1 MPRSSV
7 YVTLN
12 WPSKNGDLVPQKGTS
27 PQSQDTIQVPLSS
40 KYKEKNPLQRDGYHQ
55 EKLCQKNQRNDFV
68 GSCIPSVACELSSL
82 NTPTSTYS
90 QSGACFVSEGNKGEE
105 AVQHVAGTKPKIK
118 QSSKEKLCN
127 LFTSKAPSTGIQAKN
142 ACFSSHTSGVPH
154 LDTSHSLDSPLW
166 SGTEHAVYDCAD
178 LKEASIDNGKF
189 SGSANKVNHK
199 SHQKPRTRAKPRNLT
214 SEGRKITRSLSASCV
229 SVSTNTDPR
238 DFLELAKVSVTNAT
252 LPGYDKGREP
262 TVEVAVFPD
271 KREVFC
277 PLGNKVITPDGKIAS
292 GSDET
297 TILTSEN
304 PHDKQ
309 IVLQNICPQNIKTND
324 AETHYLG
331 DSAVKEEI
339 ACEKELSEAVLEC
352 PSKEMGEYESLISE
366 RCAGDGCDD
375 INKGFIEL
383 PTYNPNESLASPA
396 TGKFE
401 QFSCTANEGLLAG
414 HCYYPPF
421 CKEITSV
428 ASPPGMY
435 FGDSKGLTA
444 LEHRPLIDDKSSFVL
459 INEQKYP
466 TVLTD
471 LKIDNTC
478 FVQPSNLPTVLT
490 YVTGSPSS
498 SEQDRMFSTF
508 KPSATSPLTTF
519 QPSHSTKDQL
529 DPLYL
534 PSHDSNERCQKST
547 SEFKGNK
554 SDLQLLASNNEER
567 VFHTTHSSPVAENE
581 HLIQAARRRQ
591 LDKDISVESCP
602 DVVLQTLEG
611 EGISTQGKSLKKTV
625 TFLLPPEHWD
635 SLISLRENNIGG
647 YPQSGYAELDGTL
660 LPPNGEDPYR
670 NTPSPGMQGI
680 PQDRYDGGL
689 EVDDHVGD
697 YPEDSRYHGAE
708 SGMVYPPDGVVYG
721 RLLGAPRSP
730 YTINGGVRASAE
742 PLLPSPAM
750 YDEEP
755 PHVQH
760 PAPPT
765 HISPPTPTLPPPPIQ
780 NHDNYAHANL
790 LRSPSADSSA
800 PRVRWRDPDLH
811 EVIDFLSNPNNVVK
825 ANAAAYLQHLCYMD
839 DPTKQKTRIL
849 GGIPPLVALLTHD
862 LPELHRNACGALRNL
877 SYGRQNDE
885 NKRAIKDAQGIPAL
899 VRLLRKTPDNE
910 IKELVT
916 GILWNLSSCEDLKHS
931 IIDDALT
938 VIVSHVII
946 PCSGWDGGEVERDPN
961 VDVWWSTVF
970 KNASGVLRNV
980 SSAGE
985 YARTKLR
992 QCHGLVDSLLTV
1004 IKSAIQGSSH
1014 DNKSVENCVC
1024 ILRNLSYRCQ
1034 EVEDPNYDKNQP
1046 PTQSR
1051 AAATAKDG
1059 EGEGTDTCGRSSE
1072 PKDNLCD
1079 NLGCFGGSRKKK
1091 EAVGGAVK
1099 ETSAGQRSAGP
1110 RTEPL
1115 RGMELLWQ
1123 PEVVVGPY
1131 LALLSDCSNPETL
1144 EAAAGALQNLAACY
1158 WQPSI
1163 DVRAAVRKEKGLPI
1177 LVELLRME
1185 VDRVVCAVAT
1195 ALRNLAIDQRN
1206 KELIG
1211 KYAMRDLVQK
1221 LPSGNTHDSGTSDE
1235 TIAAVLATLNEVIKK
1250 SAEFSRSLLDV
1261 GGVERLVNMTRHRGR
1276 YSVRV
1281 VKFASQ
1287 VLFSMWGHQELREVY
1302 KKAGW
1307 KEQDF
1312 VSKSVAARNAT
1323 PGGANSPTANN
1334 TLNRPMASQ
1343 GGTRYEDRTIQR
1355 GQAKSHQRYAQ
1366 GQEVPMA
1373 DMGYGSSGG
1382 MVPPAGGVR
1391 LYPPVQGK
1399 PGEPVYAKV
1408 NRDKKRNRQY
1418 DGLGPQYGSLG
1429 GADDWGGPV
1438 YSGSPTSSPNFNN
1451 SSSVNNNNSNTSNN
1465 NGVLLDKAD
1474 GQAGDSWV

>member
-1 MPRSSV
+1 MTDTLGQPEVTTTTTTYSVDYGPHTTNGLPHPPGSPDNTSSR
-7 YVTLN
+7 
-12 WPSKNGDLVPQKGTS
+12 
-27 PQSQDTIQVPLSS
+27 QSLSS
-40 KYKEKNPLQRDGYHQ
+40 AGGESTQLVSRKQTQHTTQQITTTTKVIREVHHIGPDGEVLDSLPLGEYPYAQAPVPSGYAMDSYRPHSPSS
-55 EKLCQKNQRNDFV
+55 EA
-68 GSCIPSVACELSSL
+68 GSRSRYEGYP
-82 NTPTSTYS
+82 PTST
-90 QSGACFVSEGNKGEE
+90 A
-105 AVQHVAGTKPKIK
+105 
-118 QSSKEKLCN
+118 
-127 LFTSKAPSTGIQAKN
+127 
-142 ACFSSHTSGVPH
+142 
-154 LDTSHSLDSPLW
+154 
-166 SGTEHAVYDCAD
+166 
-178 LKEASIDNGKF
+178 
-189 SGSANKVNHK
+189 
-199 SHQKPRTRAKPRNLT
+199 
-214 SEGRKITRSLSASCV
+214 
-229 SVSTNTDPR
+229 
-238 DFLELAKVSVTNAT
+238 
-252 LPGYDKGREP
+252 GYDYDPYSRGPRGDYP
-262 TVEVAVFPD
+262 YDQVGYPPPQTQ
-271 KREVFC
+271 
-277 PLGNKVITPDGKIAS
+277 AS
-292 GSDET
+292 YSG
-297 TILTSEN
+297 
-304 PHDKQ
+304 HF
-309 IVLQNICPQNIKTND
+309 
-324 AETHYLG
+324 
-331 DSAVKEEI
+331 
-339 ACEKELSEAVLEC
+339 
-352 PSKEMGEYESLISE
+352 
-366 RCAGDGCDD
+366 RGDG
-375 INKGFIEL
+375 
-383 PTYNPNESLASPA
+383 A
-396 TGKFE
+396 
-401 QFSCTANEGLLAG
+401 
-414 HCYYPPF
+414 
-421 CKEITSV
+421 V
-428 ASPPGMY
+428 
-435 FGDSKGLTA
+435 
-444 LEHRPLIDDKSSFVL
+444 
-459 INEQKYP
+459 
-466 TVLTD
+466 
-471 LKIDNTC
+471 
-478 FVQPSNLPTVLT
+478 
-490 YVTGSPSS
+490 
-498 SEQDRMFSTF
+498 
-508 KPSATSPLTTF
+508 
-519 QPSHSTKDQL
+519 
-529 DPLYL
+529 
-534 PSHDSNERCQKST
+534 
-547 SEFKGNK
+547 
-554 SDLQLLASNNEER
+554 
-567 VFHTTHSSPVAENE
+567 
-581 HLIQAARRRQ
+581 
-591 LDKDISVESCP
+591 
-602 DVVLQTLEG
+602 
-611 EGISTQGKSLKKTV
+611 
-625 TFLLPPEHWD
+625 
-635 SLISLRENNIGG
+635 GG
-647 YPQSGYAELDGTL
+647 YPQSGYAELDASL
-660 LPPNGEDPYR
+660 LPPNGDDPYR
-670 NTPSPGMQGI
+670 NTPSPGMQAL
-680 PQDRYDGGL
+680 PQDRY
-689 EVDDHVGD
+689 
-697 YPEDSRYHGAE
+697 
-708 SGMVYPPDGVVYG
+708 
-721 RLLGAPRSP
+721 
-730 YTINGGVRASAE
+730 
-742 PLLPSPAM
+742 
-750 YDEEP
+750 
-755 PHVQH
+755 
-760 PAPPT
+760 
-765 HISPPTPTLPPPPIQ
+765 
-780 NHDNYAHANL
+780 
-790 LRSPSADSSA
+790 
-800 PRVRWRDPDLH
+800 VRWRDPDLH

-931 IIDDALT
+931 ILDDALT

-970 KNASGVLRNV
+970 KNASGVLRNI

-1051 AAATAKDG
+1051 ATATAKG
-1059 EGEGTDTCGRSSE
+1059 
-1072 PKDNLCD
+1072 D

-1091 EAVGGAVK
+1091 EAMGGAVK
-1099 ETSAGQRSAGP
+1099 ESSGGARSTGP

-1123 PEVVVGPY
+1123 PEIVVGPY

-1312 VSKSVAARNAT
+1312 VSKSVAARNAAS
-1323 PGGANSPTANN
+1323 GGANSPTANN

-1355 GQAKSHQRYAQ
+1355 GQGKTHQMYSQ
-1366 GQEVPMA
+1366 DIGVP
-1373 DMGYGSSGG
+1373 
-1382 MVPPAGGVR
+1382 
-1391 LYPPVQGK
+1391 QH
-1399 PGEPVYAKV
+1399 
-1408 NRDKKRNRQY
+1408 
-1418 DGLGPQYGSLG
+1418 
-1429 GADDWGGPV
+1429 
-1438 YSGSPTSSPNFNN
+1438 
-1451 SSSVNNNNSNTSNN
+1451 
-1465 NGVLLDKAD
+1465 
-1474 GQAGDSWV
+1474 